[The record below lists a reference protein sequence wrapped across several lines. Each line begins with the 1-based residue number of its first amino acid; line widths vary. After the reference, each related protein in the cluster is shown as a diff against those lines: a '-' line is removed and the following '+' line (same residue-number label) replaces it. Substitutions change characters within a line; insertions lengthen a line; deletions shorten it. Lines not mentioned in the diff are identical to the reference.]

1 MQFLP
6 KLYFCPTSGFAQT
19 VVLPKNYLDPKPLGQ
34 KLVLYK
40 NYFAQK
46 SSFSPKTFAP
56 KRVLTKKYF
65 CLKESI
71 HSQSFFSLMSTLSS
85 GVTACLCTTS
95 FCNVGDPTSEPP
107 KKSPSVIKEEPTQRT
122 TTGVD
127 VIRPFQSLSRMPR

>member
-1 MQFLP
+1 LYFLP
-6 KLYFCPTSGFAQT
+6 ISGFSQT
-19 VVLPKNYLDPKPLGQ
+19 VALPNNDLDPKPFGQ
-34 KLVLYK
+34 NLVLYK

-46 SSFSPKTFAP
+46 SSFSPKTFAQ

-65 CLKESI
+65 CPKESI
-71 HSQSFFSLMSTLSS
+71 YSQTIFLMSTLPL

-127 VIRPFQSLSRMPR
+127 VIRPF